1 LVAEV
6 TTRFFA
12 ALFWD
17 SHTLHM
23 KTSLLI
29 FATLWLI
36 APRVAA
42 ADFPKAASAFVE
54 KHCAECHDDLTHE
67 GDFRIDRLGTDLADE
82 ANHKRWARVLARVQ
96 NGEMPPV
103 DQKDR
108 PTSAESA
115 VALQTLR
122 LAFQEQA
129 IADRGGGGRVRTR
142 RLNRL
147 EYENTVRDLLG
158 VHTPLQDLLPED
170 DLADGFSNNTGA
182 LSISPVH
189 IQQYMAAADRA
200 LQDAT
205 VRRAQPETKTHR
217 FSYNHEDE
225 KPFHGHAHNQLQCN
239 LRGEDLHFFLP
250 THIEVPAY
258 LRQFEKLTR
267 QTPGRYEIKI
277 TTEARD
283 TTDGED
289 LAYSVWVAAGGKRRE
304 LIGYFDAKFK
314 QPTSIKLTRYFQSNE
329 TIIIAPYRMDKIR
342 TDAGY
347 SVYLP
352 DKKEKIP
359 KGWHH
364 INNPKPPIATVG
376 PAIVIKPVEITG
388 PLLESW
394 PPEGH
399 RLLYGDA
406 ELVPVAEVAKTSRVT
421 ETIRRN
427 QLTVLPTDDDATK
440 TQLSTYMSRAFRRPA
455 SAEEVDRYFAL
466 VRTRLDQGE
475 CFEVAMNA
483 AHRAVLCSPHFLFLV
498 EDKPLLN
505 DFELASRL
513 SYFLWR
519 TSPDATLRDL
529 AAKGEL
535 LKPDVLRRE
544 TERLIR
550 SPRFEA
556 FIDDFLN
563 HWLNLREIEA
573 TTPDRDLY
581 PEYFVSYHDGRQD
594 GLLHESIVGET
605 RAFVRDLIAR
615 DLGIE
620 QLVKSPHALLNQ
632 RLAEH
637 YELPP
642 VKGTKLRR
650 VSLPAES
657 VRGGLL
663 TQASV
668 LKVTAN
674 GANTSPVVRGVWILE
689 RILGTPALPPPPDA
703 GSIEPDTRGATTIR
717 EQLANHKKNKSCA
730 GCHQKI
736 DPPGFALESFDP
748 VGRYRAFYRTT
759 ETGEK
764 LNDVRSWYGSSY
776 GHVKYLKGAD
786 VDSSAVLPDETSVAG
801 IRAYKDILAEKPDQ
815 IARNFVGKLVTYAT
829 GVHTEAGDALAID
842 AILKRAEPKKFGLR
856 TLIIETVQSELFTHK

>member
-1 LVAEV
+1 MRLRVHALLCL
-6 TTRFFA
+6 TFA
-12 ALFWD
+12 WMSATAL
-17 SHTLHM
+17 
-23 KTSLLI
+23 
-29 FATLWLI
+29 
-36 APRVAA
+36 A
-42 ADFPKAASAFVE
+42 ADLPVPVRKFVE
-54 KHCAECHDDLTHE
+54 THCLECHDSQTAE
-67 GDFRIDRLGTDLADE
+67 GDFRIDLLGPNLADE
-82 ANHKRWARVLARVQ
+82 VNHKLWARVLERVQ
-96 NGEMPPV
+96 NGEMPPANYE
-103 DQKDR
+103 DR
-108 PTSAESA
+108 PSLAKSAF
-115 VALQTLR
+115 ALQALR
-122 LAFQEQA
+122 LAFHDQA
-129 IADRGGGGRVRTR
+129 NADRADGGRVRTR

-147 EYENTVRDLLG
+147 EYENTLRDLLG
-158 VHTPLQDLLPED
+158 VHTQLQDLLPED
-170 DLADGFSNNTGA
+170 DLADGFSNNTDA

-189 IQQYMAAADRA
+189 IQQFMTSADRV

-205 VRRAQPETKTHR
+205 VRQDRPETKSHR
-217 FSYNHEDE
+217 FSYSHEDE

-267 QTPGRYEIKI
+267 QTPGRYKLKI

-304 LIGYFDAKFK
+304 LIGYYDAQFNRS
-314 QPTSIKLTRYFQSNE
+314 TSIELTRYFQRNE
-329 TIIIAPYRMDKIR
+329 TIIIAPYRMAKVR

-359 KGWHH
+359 EGWHH
-364 INNPKPPIATVG
+364 INNPNPPIPSVG
-376 PAIVIKPVEITG
+376 PAIVIKPIEISG

-394 PPEGH
+394 PPKGH

-406 ELVPVAEVAKTSRVT
+406 KLVPVAEVAKTARVP
-421 ETIRRN
+421 EAIRRN
-427 QLTVLPTDDDATK
+427 QLTVQPTGDDAAK
-440 TQLSTYMSRAFRRPA
+440 AQLSTFMSRAFRRPVH
-455 SAEEVDRYFAL
+455 SDEVDRYYAL

-475 CFEVAMNA
+475 CFEVSMNA
-483 AHRAVLCSPHFLFLV
+483 AHRAVLCSSHFLFLV
-498 EDKPLLN
+498 EGGPRLN
-505 DFELASRL
+505 DFELTSRL

-519 TSPDATLRDL
+519 TSPDEALRDL
-529 AAKGEL
+529 ASKGEL
-535 LKPDVLRRE
+535 SKPDVLRRE
-544 TERLIR
+544 TERLIS

-556 FIDDFLN
+556 FIDDFLA

-594 GLLHESIVGET
+594 GLLHESIVSET
-605 RAFVRDLIAR
+605 RAFVRDMISR

-620 QLVKSPHALLNQ
+620 QLVKSPHAFLNQ

-642 VKGTKLRR
+642 VKGTELRR
-650 VSLPAES
+650 VALPAKS

-663 TQASV
+663 TQASI

-674 GANTSPVVRGVWILE
+674 GANTSPVIRGAWILE
-689 RILGTPALPPPPDA
+689 RILGTPAPPPPPNA

-717 EQLANHKKNKSCA
+717 GQLEKHKANKNCA

-748 VGRYRAFYRTT
+748 VGRYREFYRTT
-759 ETGEK
+759 EMGDK
-764 LNDVRSWYGSSY
+764 LEAARTWYGTYY
-776 GHVKYLKGAD
+776 GQPKYLKGAD
-786 VDSSAVLPDETSVAG
+786 VDSGHVLYDDTVVTG
-801 IRAYKDILAEKPDQ
+801 IRDYKDIIAEKPEQ
-815 IARNFVGKLVTYAT
+815 IARNMVSKLVTFAT
-829 GVHTEAGDALAID
+829 GVHTVPGDALAID
-842 AILKRAEPKKFGLR
+842 AILKRAEPTGFGLK
-856 TLIIETVQSELFTHK
+856 TLIIETIQSELFTHK

>member
-1 LVAEV
+1 
-6 TTRFFA
+6 
-12 ALFWD
+12 
-17 SHTLHM
+17 M
-23 KTSLLI
+23 KNSYLI
-29 FATLWLI
+29 FASVSLI
-36 APRVAA
+36 TSSVTA
-42 ADFPKAASAFVE
+42 ADFPKAAREFVE
-54 KHCAECHDDLTHE
+54 KHCAACHNDQTAESDFQIDL
-67 GDFRIDRLGTDLADE
+67 LGRDLADE
-82 ANHKRWARVLARVQ
+82 ANHQRWARVLARVQ
-96 NGEMPPV
+96 NGEMPPANSR
-103 DQKDR
+103 DQ
-108 PTSAESA
+108 PVTAERSD
-115 VALQTLR
+115 ALQALR

-129 IADRGGGGRVRTR
+129 KADRVDEGRVRTR

-158 VHTPLQDLLPED
+158 VQTPLQDLLPED

-205 VRRAQPETKTHR
+205 VRQTRPQTKTHR
-217 FSYNHEDE
+217 FSYTHEDE
-225 KPFHGHAHNQLQCN
+225 KPFHGHAHNKLQCN

-267 QTPGRYEIKI
+267 QTPGRYKIKI

-304 LIGYFDAKFK
+304 LIGYFDAKFNT
-314 QPTSIKLTRYFQSNE
+314 PTSIELTRYFQRNE
-329 TIIIAPYRMDKIR
+329 TIIVAPYRMSKIR

-352 DKKEKIP
+352 DKQEKIP
-359 KGWHH
+359 EGWHH
-364 INNPKPPIATVG
+364 INNPNPPIATVG
-376 PAIVIKPVEITG
+376 PSIVVKPVEITG

-399 RLLYGDA
+399 RLLYGNA
-406 ELVPVAEVAKTSRVT
+406 ELVPVAEVAKSARVT
-421 ETIRRN
+421 EAIRRN
-427 QLTVLPTDDDATK
+427 QLTVQATSDEATK
-440 TQLSTYMSRAFRRPA
+440 SQLSTCMSRAFRRPVTTD
-455 SAEEVDRYFAL
+455 EVNRYYGL

-475 CFEVAMNA
+475 CFEVALNA

-498 EDKPLLN
+498 EGDSLLN
-505 DFELASRL
+505 GYELASRL

-519 TSPDATLRDL
+519 TSPDAALRDL
-529 AAKGEL
+529 AARGEL
-535 LKPDVLRRE
+535 SKPEVLRRE
-544 TERLIR
+544 TERMIS

-556 FIDDFLN
+556 FINDFLN

-581 PEYFVSYHDGRQD
+581 PEYFASYHDGTQD
-594 GLLHESIVGET
+594 FLLHESIVRET
-605 RAFVRDLIAR
+605 RAFVADLIAR
-615 DLGIE
+615 DLEIE
-620 QLVKSPHALLNQ
+620 QLVKSPDAFLNQ

-642 VKGTKLRR
+642 VKGTELRR
-650 VSLPAES
+650 VALPVDS

-663 TQASV
+663 TQASI

-689 RILGTPALPPPPDA
+689 RILGTPAPPPPPNA

-717 EQLANHKKNKSCA
+717 EQLAKHKADKNCA
-730 GCHQKI
+730 SCHQKI
-736 DPPGFALESFDP
+736 DPPGFALEAFDP
-748 VGRYRAFYRTT
+748 VGRYRNFYRTT
-759 ETGEK
+759 ELGEK
-764 LNDVRSWYGSSY
+764 LDDVRTWYGAHY

-786 VDSSAVLPDETSVAG
+786 VDSSSVLPDETAVAG
-801 IRAYKDILAEKPDQ
+801 ISAYKEILATKPEQ
-815 IARNFVGKLVTYAT
+815 LARNFVDKLVTYAT
-829 GVHTEAGDALAID
+829 GVDATPGDALAID
-842 AILKRAEPKKFGLR
+842 SILERAEPKKFGLR
-856 TLIIETVQSELFTHK
+856 TLIVETVQSELFTHK